1 MRNII
6 SFLAFLEQMEVFG
19 VFSTQDIYKAFPHF
33 DSRRLVEWQAKNY
46 LQKLSN
52 KWYCFAKMERSEFS
66 QFRIANLLCKPC
78 YISLESAFDYYGLI
92 PESTFSTTSVTTK
105 KTSHFENDRGN
116 FTYRSI
122 KNSVFFGYKT
132 IYSSSQPILM
142 AEIEKAILDYLY
154 LHPEI
159 QTVADMEALR
169 FNADVLGGIDWQKF
183 AIYLSLFKS
192 RALEK
197 RVQVF
202 KQTYHYAQL

>member
-1 MRNII
+1 MRNRI
-6 SFLAFLEQMEVFG
+6 SFLAFLEQMEVFS

-52 KWYCFAKMERSEFS
+52 KWYCFAKMEGSEFS
-66 QFRIANLLCKPC
+66 QFRVANLLCKPS

-92 PESTFSTTSVTTK
+92 PEATFSTTSVTTK
-105 KTSHFENDRGN
+105 KTSHYENDRGN

-122 KNSVFFGYKT
+122 KNSLFFGYKT
-132 IYSSSQPILM
+132 LYANQQPLLM
-142 AEIEKAILDYLY
+142 AELEKAILDYLY
-154 LHPEI
+154 LHSEI

-169 FNADVLGGIDWQKF
+169 FNTDVIAGLEWQKF
-183 AIYLSLFKS
+183 TPYLSLFKS

>member
-1 MRNII
+1 MRNRI
-6 SFLAFLEQMEVFG
+6 SFLAFLEQMEVIS
-19 VFSTQDIYKAFPHF
+19 VFNTQDIYKVFPHF

-66 QFRIANLLCKPC
+66 QFRIANLLCKPS
-78 YISLESAFDYYGLI
+78 YISLESAFDFYGLI
-92 PESTFSTTSVTTK
+92 PESTFSSTSVTTK
-105 KTSHFENDRGN
+105 KTSHYENDRGN

-122 KNSVFFGYKT
+122 KNSIFWGYKT
-132 IYSSSQPILM
+132 LYSSQEPILM
-142 AEIEKAILDYLY
+142 AELEKAILDYLY

-169 FNADVLGGIDWQKF
+169 FNADVLAGIDSGKF
-183 AIYLSLFKS
+183 MSYLSLFKS

>member
-1 MRNII
+1 MRNRI
-6 SFLAFLEQMEVFG
+6 SFLAFLEQIEVFG

-78 YISLESAFDYYGLI
+78 YISLESAFDYFGLI

-116 FTYRSI
+116 FSYRSI
-122 KNSVFFGYKT
+122 KNSLFFGYKT
-132 IYSSSQPILM
+132 IYSSTQPLLM
-142 AEIEKAILDYLY
+142 AELEKAILDYLY

-169 FNADVLGGIDWQKF
+169 FNADVLGGIDWRKF

>member
-1 MRNII
+1 MRNRI
-6 SFLAFLEQMEVFG
+6 SFLVFLEQIEVFG

-66 QFRIANLLCKPC
+66 QYRVANLLCKPS
-78 YISLESAFDYYGLI
+78 YISLESAFDYYELI

-142 AEIEKAILDYLY
+142 AELEKAILDYLY

>member
-1 MRNII
+1 MRNRI
-6 SFLAFLEQMEVFG
+6 SFLAFLEQIEVFG

-92 PESTFSTTSVTTK
+92 PESTFSTTSITTK

-122 KNSVFFGYKT
+122 QNSLFFGYKI
-132 IYSSSQPILM
+132 IYSSTQPLLM
-142 AEIEKAILDYLY
+142 AELEKAILDYLY

-169 FNADVLGGIDWQKF
+169 FNADVLSGIDWRKF

>member
-1 MRNII
+1 
-6 SFLAFLEQMEVFG
+6 MEVFS
-19 VFSTQDIYKAFPHF
+19 VFSTQDIYKVFPHF

-66 QFRIANLLCKPC
+66 QFRVANLLCKPS
-78 YISLESAFDYYGLI
+78 YISLESAFDFYGLI
-92 PESTFSTTSVTTK
+92 PESTFSSTSVTTK
-105 KTSHFENDRGN
+105 KTSHYENDRGN

-122 KNSVFFGYKT
+122 KNSIFWGYKT
-132 IYSSSQPILM
+132 LYSSQEPILM
-142 AEIEKAILDYLY
+142 AELEKAILDYLY

-159 QTVADMEALR
+159 QTAADMEALR
-169 FNADVLGGIDWQKF
+169 FNADVLAGIDLGKF
-183 AIYLSLFKS
+183 MSYLSLFKS

>member
-1 MRNII
+1 MRNRI
-6 SFLAFLEQMEVFG
+6 SYLAFLEQMEVFR
-19 VFSTQDIYKAFPHF
+19 VFCTQDIYKAFPHF

-52 KWYCFAKMERSEFS
+52 KWYCFAKMERSEFT
-66 QFRIANLLCKPC
+66 QFRVANLLCKPS

-92 PESTFSTTSVTTK
+92 PESSFSTTSVTTK

-142 AEIEKAILDYLY
+142 AELEKAILDYLY

-169 FNADVLGGIDWQKF
+169 FNADVLGGIDWEKF
-183 AIYLSLFKS
+183 AIYLSLFDS

-197 RVQVF
+197 RVRVF

>member
-1 MRNII
+1 MRNRI
-6 SFLAFLEQMEVFG
+6 SFLAFLEQIEVFG
-19 VFSTQDIYKAFPHF
+19 VFSTLDIYKVFPHF

-92 PESTFSTTSVTTK
+92 PESTFSTTSITTK

-142 AEIEKAILDYLY
+142 AELEKAILDYLY

>member
-1 MRNII
+1 MRNRI
-6 SFLAFLEQMEVFG
+6 SYLAFLEQMEVFR

-33 DSRRLVEWQAKNY
+33 NSRRLVEWQAKNY

-52 KWYCFAKMERSEFS
+52 KWYCFAKMERSEFT
-66 QFRIANLLCKPC
+66 QFRVANLLCKPS

-92 PESTFSTTSVTTK
+92 PESSFSTTSVTTK

-116 FTYRSI
+116 FTYQSI
-122 KNSVFFGYKT
+122 KNSLFFGYKT

-142 AEIEKAILDYLY
+142 AEFEKAILDYLY

-159 QTVADMEALR
+159 QTVADIEALR
-169 FNADVLGGIDWQKF
+169 FNADVLGGIDWEKF
-183 AIYLSLFKS
+183 AIYLSLFDS

-197 RVQVF
+197 RVRVF

>member
-1 MRNII
+1 MRNRI
-6 SFLAFLEQMEVFG
+6 SFLAFLEQMEVFS
-19 VFSTQDIYKAFPHF
+19 VFSTQDIYKVFPHF

-66 QFRIANLLCKPC
+66 QFRVANLLCKPS
-78 YISLESAFDYYGLI
+78 YISLESAFDFYGLI
-92 PESTFSTTSVTTK
+92 PESTFSSTSVTTK

-122 KNSVFFGYKT
+122 KNSIFWGYKT
-132 IYSSSQPILM
+132 LYSSQEPILM
-142 AEIEKAILDYLY
+142 AELEKAILDYLY

-159 QTVADMEALR
+159 QTVSDMEALR
-169 FNADVLGGIDWQKF
+169 FNADVLAGIDSGKF
-183 AIYLSLFKS
+183 MSYLSLFKS

>member
-1 MRNII
+1 MRNRI
-6 SFLAFLEQMEVFG
+6 SFLAFWEQMEVFG

-52 KWYCFAKMERSEFS
+52 KWYCFAKMERSGYS
-66 QFRIANLLCKPC
+66 QFRVANLLCKPS

-92 PESTFSTTSVTTK
+92 PEATFSTTSVTTK
-105 KTSHFENDRGN
+105 KTSHYENDRGN

-122 KNSVFFGYKT
+122 KNGLFWGYKT
-132 IYSSSQPILM
+132 THPSPQAILM
-142 AEIEKAILDYLY
+142 AELEKAILDYLY

-159 QTVADMEALR
+159 QTEADMEALR
-169 FNADVLGGIDWQKF
+169 FNVDIIKGINWGKF
-183 AIYLSLFKS
+183 VSYLSLFKS

>member
-1 MRNII
+1 MRNRI
-6 SFLAFLEQMEVFG
+6 SYLAFLEQMEVFR

-52 KWYCFAKMERSEFS
+52 KWYCFAKMERSEFT
-66 QFRIANLLCKPC
+66 QFRVANLLCKPS
-78 YISLESAFDYYGLI
+78 YISLESALDYYGLI
-92 PESTFSTTSVTTK
+92 PESTFSITSVTTK

-116 FTYRSI
+116 FTYQSI
-122 KNSVFFGYKT
+122 KNSLFFGYKT

-142 AEIEKAILDYLY
+142 AELEKAILDYLY

-183 AIYLSLFKS
+183 EIYLSLFKS

-197 RVQVF
+197 RVRVF

>member
-1 MRNII
+1 MRNRI
-6 SFLAFLEQMEVFG
+6 SFLAFLEQIEVFG

-122 KNSVFFGYKT
+122 QNSVFFGYKT
-132 IYSSSQPILM
+132 IYSSSQPLLM
-142 AEIEKAILDYLY
+142 AELEKAILDYLY

>member
-1 MRNII
+1 MRNRI
-6 SFLAFLEQMEVFG
+6 SFLAFLEQLEVFG

-52 KWYCFAKMERSEFS
+52 KWYCFAKMEQSEFS
-66 QFRIANLLCKPC
+66 QLRVANLLCKPS

-92 PESTFSTTSVTTK
+92 PESSFSTTSVTTK

-122 KNSVFFGYKT
+122 KNSLFFGYKT
-132 IYSSSQPILM
+132 IYSSTQPILM
-142 AEIEKAILDYLY
+142 AELEKAILDYLY
-154 LHPEI
+154 LHSEI

-169 FNADVLGGIDWQKF
+169 FNADVLAGIDLGKF
-183 AIYLSLFKS
+183 MSYLSLFKS

>member
-1 MRNII
+1 MRNRI
-6 SFLAFLEQMEVFG
+6 SFLAFLEQMKVLG

-66 QFRIANLLCKPC
+66 QFRVANLLCKPS

-92 PESTFSTTSVTTK
+92 PEATFSTTSVTTK
-105 KTSHFENDRGN
+105 KTSHYENDRGN

-122 KNSVFFGYKT
+122 KNSLFFGYKT
-132 IYSSSQPILM
+132 LYTNQQPLLI
-142 AEIEKAILDYLY
+142 AELEKAILDYLY
-154 LHPEI
+154 LHAEI

-169 FNADVLGGIDWQKF
+169 FNTDVLAGIEWQKF
-183 AIYLSLFKS
+183 TPYLSLFKS

>member
-1 MRNII
+1 MRNRI
-6 SFLAFLEQMEVFG
+6 SFLAFLEQLEVFG
-19 VFSTQDIYKAFPHF
+19 VFNTQDIYKAFPHF

-66 QFRIANLLCKPC
+66 QFRVANLLCKPS
-78 YISLESAFDYYGLI
+78 YISLESAFDFYGLI
-92 PESTFSTTSVTTK
+92 PEATFSTSSVTTK
-105 KTSHFENDRGN
+105 KTNSYENDRGN

-122 KNSVFFGYKT
+122 KNNLYFGYKALN
-132 IYSSSQPILM
+132 SSTQPILM
-142 AEIEKAILDYLY
+142 AELEKAILDYLY

-169 FNADVLGGIDWQKF
+169 FNADVLEGINWEKF
-183 AIYLSLFKS
+183 VSYLSLFDS

-197 RVQVF
+197 RVKVL
-202 KQTYHYAQL
+202 TSYLRSIL

>member
-1 MRNII
+1 MRNRI
-6 SFLAFLEQMEVFG
+6 SFLAFLEQLEVFG
-19 VFSTQDIYKAFPHF
+19 VFNTQDIYKAFPHF

-52 KWYCFAKMERSEFS
+52 KWYCFTKMERSELS
-66 QFRIANLLCKPC
+66 QFRVANLLCKPS

-92 PESTFSTTSVTTK
+92 PESTFSSTSVTTK

-122 KNSVFFGYKT
+122 KNSLFFGYKT
-132 IYSSSQPILM
+132 IYSSTQPILM
-142 AEIEKAILDYLY
+142 AELEKAILDYLY
-154 LHPEI
+154 LYPEI
-159 QTVADMEALR
+159 QTVADMGALR
-169 FNADVLGGIDWQKF
+169 FNVDVLAGIDLEKF
-183 AIYLSLFKS
+183 MSYLSLFKS
-192 RALEK
+192 SALEK

>member
-1 MRNII
+1 MRNRI
-6 SFLAFLEQMEVFG
+6 SFLAFLEQLEVFG

-66 QFRIANLLCKPC
+66 QFRVANLLCKPS

-92 PESTFSTTSVTTK
+92 PESTFSSTSVTTK

-122 KNSVFFGYKT
+122 KNSLFFGYKT
-132 IYSSSQPILM
+132 LYTSQEPVLM
-142 AEIEKAILDYLY
+142 AEPEKAILDYLY

-169 FNADVLGGIDWQKF
+169 FNADVLEGINWEKF
-183 AIYLSLFKS
+183 VSYLSLFKS

-197 RVQVF
+197 RVLVF

>member
-1 MRNII
+1 M
-6 SFLAFLEQMEVFG
+6 SFLDFLEQMEVFG
-19 VFSTQDIYKAFPHF
+19 VFSTQDIYKAFPYF

-52 KWYCFAKMERSEFS
+52 KWYCFSKMEQSEFS
-66 QFRIANLLCKPC
+66 QFRVANLLCKPS

-92 PESTFSTTSVTTK
+92 PEATFSTTSVTSK
-105 KTSHFENDRGN
+105 KTSHYENDRGN

-122 KNSVFFGYKT
+122 KNSLFFGYKT
-132 IYSSSQPILM
+132 LYTNQQPLLI
-142 AEIEKAILDYLY
+142 AELEKAILDYLY
-154 LHPEI
+154 LHAEI

-169 FNADVLGGIDWQKF
+169 FNTDVLAGIEWQKF
-183 AIYLSLFKS
+183 TPYLSLFKS

>member
-1 MRNII
+1 MRNRI

-197 RVQVF
+197 RVQVLTF
-202 KQTYHYAQL
+202 YLRSIL

>member
-1 MRNII
+1 MRNRI
-6 SFLAFLEQMEVFG
+6 SFLAFWEQMEVFG

-66 QFRIANLLCKPC
+66 QFRIANLLCKPS

-92 PESTFSTTSVTTK
+92 PEATFSTTSVTTK
-105 KTSHFENDRGN
+105 KTSHYENDRGN

-122 KNSVFFGYKT
+122 KNSLFFGYKT
-132 IYSSSQPILM
+132 LYTNHQPLLM
-142 AEIEKAILDYLY
+142 AELEKAILDYLY

-169 FNADVLGGIDWQKF
+169 FSTEVLAGIEWQKF
-183 AIYLSLFKS
+183 TPYLSLFKS

>member
-1 MRNII
+1 MRNRI

-159 QTVADMEALR
+159 QTEADMEALR
-169 FNADVLGGIDWQKF
+169 FSTEVLAGIEWQKF
-183 AIYLSLFKS
+183 TPYLSLFKS

>member
-1 MRNII
+1 MRNRI
-6 SFLAFLEQMEVFG
+6 SFLAFLEQMEVFS
-19 VFSTQDIYKAFPHF
+19 VFNTQDIYKVFPHF

-66 QFRIANLLCKPC
+66 QFRIANLLCKPS
-78 YISLESAFDYYGLI
+78 YISLESAFDFYGLI
-92 PESTFSTTSVTTK
+92 PESTFSSTSVTTK
-105 KTSHFENDRGN
+105 KTSHYENDRGN

-122 KNSVFFGYKT
+122 KNSIFWGYKT
-132 IYSSSQPILM
+132 LYSSQEPILM
-142 AEIEKAILDYLY
+142 AELEKAILDYLY

-169 FNADVLGGIDWQKF
+169 FNADVLAGIDSGKF
-183 AIYLSLFKS
+183 MSYLSLFKS